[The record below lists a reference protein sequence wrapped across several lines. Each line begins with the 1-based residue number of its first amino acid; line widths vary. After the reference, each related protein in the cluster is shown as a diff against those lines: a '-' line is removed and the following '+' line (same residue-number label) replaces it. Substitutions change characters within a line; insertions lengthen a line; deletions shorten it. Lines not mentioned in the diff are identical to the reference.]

1 MKKMGV
7 SLLWSGLAILSGV
20 VGTAID
26 SIAQT
31 KERIERLPTGETALM
46 LTGARLPEWTGT
58 PAVKTFRLQQSP
70 DLQNWSPIGDIVT
83 LDQADASLPLTFPLP
98 TSAGT
103 QFYRLKEKL
112 TFQFENSLTAETASY
127 SAQFDGFLEQ
137 FESLSIDGFREL
149 YSPFAPTEFSTLAA
163 PYLEDLTFDPTQ
175 APFWDEFNTSP
186 QDHNAQLPPDDP
198 ERRLHDFRLNEAES
212 ALFRKNGFVVS
223 ERLQRNTFVDM
234 FYDIWTDDLPVLIS
248 TDAMLQAW
256 HRTYLALLEETEEVF
271 LRPALQEIL
280 DEMATALVPIV
291 EKHGDGPLR
300 DCFVDVDLFITMARS
315 LIRTEVQQPLFEEST
330 AQVQT
335 LFAHAKASEEIL
347 VQTDLFGEVGRL
359 TDFTQFQVRG
369 NYENS
374 VTLARYFQT
383 MIWLGRID
391 FRMGGGSHH
400 AEGSQRQLCDAAT
413 LSLLLE
419 QSGQLDQ
426 WRAIEETINAFVGFA
441 DFMTPEQMLEVLET
455 ENLKSFEALQTP
467 GAIERLQARI
477 LSGHYGEQEI
487 FSSLI
492 AQECLPT
499 EPITLPRAFA
509 FFGQKFVPDS
519 WTLSKVTFDRIWKDG
534 QAVIRR
540 MPSGLDVAFATLG
553 NDHVS
558 DVLAQRMENENGVP
572 FRDGYPYQHNL
583 AAVRATL
590 DSQED
595 AFWQTNMYQNW
606 LGSLRALSEETRN
619 PRYPDAMRNRA
630 WAMKTVNTQL
640 ASWTQ
645 LRHDTILYVKQSVSP
660 PILCEYP
667 AGYVEPR
674 PELWERLAS
683 LAQVA
688 HDAMESL
695 AISGDGFVEAFRV
708 VDSSYRDIPELW
720 GLPEVP
726 RNAILDLDKIGVGQF
741 ATPFLTQQS
750 TCRMRALAHLNH
762 FRSVAE
768 KLGEIALTQ
777 LDQTPNSEEQLSFIR
792 SLVEAEE
799 DDYLGIRRYSGWY
812 PNLYYQ
818 NAFPGI
824 AEHPSAV
831 WDPLVTDV
839 HTDTPDLCHGDP
851 GGFLHEAVGNVHF
864 LLMAANHG
872 DAQCV
877 IGGPVF
883 SHYEFI
889 TPVEK
894 GRMTD
899 AEWKLNPSAPVS
911 DLAREFLIPAQ
922 P

>member
-1 MKKMGV
+1 MATGV
-7 SLLWSGLAILSGV
+7 
-20 VGTAID
+20 
-26 SIAQT
+26 
-31 KERIERLPTGETALM
+31 RLPK
-46 LTGARLPEWTGT
+46 WTGT
-58 PAVKTFRLQQSP
+58 PAVKTFHLQQSS
-70 DLQNWSPIGDIVT
+70 DLKNWASIGPAVT
-83 LDQADASLPLTFPLP
+83 FEQVDPSLPLQFPLP
-98 TSAGT
+98 PSDGT
-103 QFYRLKEKL
+103 QFYRLNEKL
-112 TFQFENSLTAETASY
+112 TFRFEDSLTAESASF
-127 SAQFDGFLEQ
+127 SAQFDGFLEE
-137 FESLSIDGFREL
+137 FEDLSIDGFREL
-149 YSPFAPTEFSTLAA
+149 YSPFAPTEFSTLVD

-175 APFWDEFNTSP
+175 APFWKEFNTSP
-186 QDHNAQLPPDDP
+186 DDHNAHLPADDP
-198 ERRLHDFRLNEAES
+198 ERRLHDFRLNEGELS
-212 ALFRKNGFVVS
+212 LFRKNGFVVS
-223 ERLQRNTFVDM
+223 ERLQRKTFVDM
-234 FYDIWTDDLPVLIS
+234 FYDIWTDDLPVFIS
-248 TDAMLQAW
+248 SDAMLQAW
-256 HRTYLALLEETEEVF
+256 HRTYVSMLEETEEVF
-271 LRPALQEIL
+271 LRPALQDML
-280 DEMATALVPIV
+280 DEMVTALVPIV
-291 EKHGDGPLR
+291 EVHGDGPLR
-300 DCFVDVDLFITMARS
+300 DCLIDVDLFVTMARS
-315 LIRTEVQQPLFEEST
+315 LIRTEPQQPLFEEST
-330 AQVQT
+330 EKVRE
-335 LFAHAKASEEIL
+335 FFDHVKASDGL
-347 VQTDLFGEVGRL
+347 VRTDLFGEDGRL

-391 FRMGGGSHH
+391 FRMGGGSH
-400 AEGSQRQLCDAAT
+400 AEGSLRQLCDAAI

-426 WRAIEETINAFVGFA
+426 WKAIEEMINAFVGFA
-441 DFMTPEQMLEVLET
+441 DFMTPEQMINVLEA
-455 ENLKSFEALQTP
+455 EDMKSFEALETP
-467 GAIERLQARI
+467 GAPERLQARI

-492 AQECLPT
+492 QQGCPPT

-519 WTLSKVTFDRIWKDG
+519 WTLSKVTFDRIWKNG
-534 QAVIRR
+534 QAVVRR

-558 DVLAQRMENENGVP
+558 DVLAQRMENESGVP

-606 LGSLRALSEETRN
+606 LGSLRALSGETRN
-619 PRYPDAMRNRA
+619 PRFPDAMRSRA

-660 PILCEYP
+660 PIICEYP

-674 PELWERLAS
+674 LEFWERLAS

-688 HDAMESL
+688 HDAFESL
-695 AISGDGFVEAFRV
+695 SISGDGVVEAIRV
-708 VDSSYRDIPELW
+708 TDSSFRNFPESW
-720 GLPEVP
+720 PEGQIP
-726 RNAILDLDKIGVGQF
+726 RNAILDLEDIAQGRFVS
-741 ATPFLTQQS
+741 PIPIQQS
-750 TCRMRALAHLNH
+750 ECKVHALTHLDH
-762 FRSVAE
+762 FRTVAE
-768 KLGEIALTQ
+768 KLGDVALTQ
-777 LDQTPNSEEQLSFIR
+777 LDRKPISEEQHSFIR

-799 DDYLGIRRYSGWY
+799 DVYLGIRLYSGWY

-818 NAFPGI
+818 NAFPGV

-839 HTDTPDLCHGDP
+839 HTDAPDDCHGDD
-851 GGFLHEAVGNVHF
+851 GGILHEAVGNVNF

-889 TPVEK
+889 LPIER

-899 AEWKLNPSAPVS
+899 AEWKSNPSAPVS
-911 DLAREFLIPAQ
+911 DFVKEFLVPAQ